1 MFAGTDA
8 PVRGSCSA
16 GSRVA
21 IRGIGSCKLKLGVE
35 KRDAGNKIRI
45 LALAP
50 TSGVFAAVA
59 VVAF

>member
-1 MFAGTDA
+1 
-8 PVRGSCSA
+8 
-16 GSRVA
+16 
-21 IRGIGSCKLKLGVE
+21 VE
-35 KRDAGNKIRI
+35 KRDAGNKISI

>member
-1 MFAGTDA
+1 
-8 PVRGSCSA
+8 
-16 GSRVA
+16 
-21 IRGIGSCKLKLGVE
+21 VE
-35 KRDAGNKIRI
+35 KRDAGNKINV